1 MAAIA
6 GDERRDQPP
15 PPTRVRTRLDPER
28 RREQLLDAAEAVFD
42 GRDPL
47 EVTFEQVADQA
58 GVSRAL
64 VYNYFGDKFGL
75 IAAVYV
81 RWALELDRDLAAA
94 FASGDP
100 PEERLRRVIRCHLDF
115 AARHADVAAAVQ
127 STEAH
132 AHPVVNQAR
141 LRRVDRVATAW
152 GPTAED
158 RIVARGVLALLERV
172 ALDRIDEPDLD
183 RQAVEDLLFDL
194 LWPGLSACV
203 PSPFD

>member
-6 GDERRDQPP
+6 GNERRDRP
-15 PPTRVRTRLDPER
+15 PPTARIRTRLDPER
-28 RREQLLDAAEAVFD
+28 RRQQLLDAAEAVFD

-94 FASGDP
+94 FAAGDP

-115 AARHADVAAAVQ
+115 AARHADVVAAVQ

-132 AHPVVNQAR
+132 AHPVVDQAR
-141 LRRVDRVATAW
+141 RRRLDRVAAAW

-194 LWPGLSACV
+194 LWPGLSSRV

>member
-1 MAAIA
+1 MAAIT
-6 GDERRDQPP
+6 GDERRDRPP
-15 PPTRVRTRLDPER
+15 RVARVRTRLDPER

-47 EVTFEQVADQA
+47 EVTFEEVADQA

-81 RWALELDRDLAAA
+81 RWALELDRDLADA

-100 PEERLRRVIRCHLDF
+100 PDARLRRVIRCHLDF

-132 AHPVVNQAR
+132 AHQVVHQAR
-141 LRRVDRVATAW
+141 LRRFDRVAEAW

-172 ALDRIDEPDLD
+172 ALDRLDEPDVD
-183 RQAVEDLLFDL
+183 PQAVEDLLFEL
-194 LWPGLSACV
+194 LWPGLSRV